1 MELNLENIA
10 YHGTRTLHIP
20 ILILSGCLCLI
31 TLALLL
37 RFLYLNNPSRS
48 AKLGKFYSPQKSDYT
63 PVSMPKMNIMHKII
77 SDSLLTPKFSRHKKE
92 VIYVECPQC
101 NQHYGLISNQKR
113 LEFPCP
119 FCGIEGYMRVS

>member
-10 YHGTRTLHIP
+10 HHGTRTLHIP

-48 AKLGKFYSPQKSDYT
+48 AKDGKFHSPQKAEYRPMSI
-63 PVSMPKMNIMHKII
+63 PKMNIMHKII
-77 SDSLLTPKFSRHKKE
+77 SDSILTPKFSRRKKE
-92 VIYVECPQC
+92 VIYIECPQC

-119 FCGIEGYMRVS
+119 FCGIEGFMELR